1 MIEVQNLTKR
11 YSGRTAVDTISFE
24 VGKGEIVGFLGP
36 NGAGKSTTM
45 RMLTCFLS
53 ATEGSAKV
61 AGFDIYDDSIE
72 VRRHLGYMPENVPLY
87 LDMRVTE
94 YLRFRARLKGLRN
107 REAKRSVEDVME
119 TCSLS
124 EVSHKMISTLSKGYR
139 QRVGLADA
147 LINKPDLLILDEP
160 TNGLDPNQ
168 IRQSRELI
176 RRLGE
181 EHTILLSTHI
191 LSEVEMTCGRVVII
205 DQGKIRAS
213 DTPQELIRRL
223 RRPGELLLEVEGDE
237 EKILSALG
245 KIPAVH
251 SVEKVSYSEGWIA
264 CTLRV
269 DPQADVR
276 VEVSE
281 TIIRNGGK
289 IRELA
294 SRAASLEDAF
304 VDLVQHSGPDP
315 RYEMDAPK
323 SKSKKKPKAEPAT
336 SEEEFEP
343 G

>member
-11 YSGRTAVDTISFE
+11 YSGRTAVDAISFE
-24 VGKGEIVGFLGP
+24 VAKGEIVGFLGP

-53 ATEGSAKV
+53 ASEGSAKV
-61 AGFDIYDDSIE
+61 AGYDIYEESIE

-87 LDMRVTE
+87 LDMRVHE

-107 REAKRSVEDVME
+107 REAKRSVEEVMD

-124 EVSHKMISTLSKGYR
+124 EVSLKMIGTLSKGYR

-160 TNGLDPNQ
+160 TNGLDPSQ

-181 EHTILLSTHI
+181 DHTILLSTHI

-213 DTPQELIRRL
+213 DSPQELIRRL
-223 RRPGELLLEVEGDE
+223 RRPGELVLEVQGDE
-237 EKILSALG
+237 EKIVPAIRSIAG
-245 KIPAVH
+245 VSEIEKI
-251 SVEKVSYSEGWIA
+251 SEVDAWSSF
-264 CTLRV
+264 TLRV
-269 DPQADVR
+269 DPQVDVR

-281 TIIRNGGK
+281 AVIAKGGR

-315 RYEMDAPK
+315 RYEKD
-323 SKSKKKPKAEPAT
+323 SPKARGKMNEKNQAL
-336 SEEEFEP
+336 EKEDKD
-343 G
+343 